1 MNVLLGVSGGIAC
14 YKSCGIASALTKS
27 GFEVNVVLT
36 ANAAEFV
43 TPLTFQALTHRRV
56 YCEMFDGVADREI
69 AHINLAKQADV
80 FVIAPATANVIAKLA
95 CGIADDLLTS
105 AALAVRCLVI
115 ICPAMNV
122 NMYENA
128 ATQKNLATLKE
139 RGAVIISPSEGNLA
153 CGDVGKGRMAEPGD
167 IVAAIKDTLNVS
179 SSLAGKKFLVTAGG
193 TMENID
199 GVRYITNRSSGKMG
213 CAIVRELKRR
223 GAAVTLVAANMKVPA
238 PDADKVIRV
247 VSAKDMLGAC
257 MAEYGD
263 CDCIVKAAAVGDYSP
278 VQEYANKIKG
288 DEITLRLKKN
298 PDIAAALGKV
308 KGGRKLVIFCAETQ
322 NLLESAANKLKAKGA
337 DMVVANDVSKPG
349 IGFDSDKNAVTVM
362 KNGGYKAEYSA
373 ASKDTIAKEVVD
385 EIQSLWLQA

>member
-105 AALAVRCLVI
+105 AALAVRCPVI

-128 ATQKNLATLKE
+128 ATQKNLATLKK

-179 SSLAGKKFLVTAGG
+179 SSLAGKKFLVTAG
-193 TMENID
+193 
-199 GVRYITNRSSGKMG
+199 GKMG